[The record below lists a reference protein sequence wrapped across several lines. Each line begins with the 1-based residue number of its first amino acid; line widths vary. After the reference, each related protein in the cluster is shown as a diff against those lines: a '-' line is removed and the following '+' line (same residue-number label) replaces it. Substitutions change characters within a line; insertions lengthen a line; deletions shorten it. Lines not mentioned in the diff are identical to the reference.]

1 MEAYTSFA
9 RVYDMF
15 MDNIPY
21 QEWCRYLTEAL
32 AQYKIC
38 DGLILDLGCGTG
50 SMTELLAR
58 EGYDMIGVD
67 NSPEMLEIA
76 MEKQQASGLDILYL
90 LQDMEE
96 FELYGTVRA
105 VISVCDSFNY
115 LPDYEALLQ
124 TFRQINNYLDPGG
137 ILIFDL
143 NTEYKYRVV
152 LADKT
157 IAENRLEGSFIWDN
171 YFDEESRINEYELA
185 LFIPENEG
193 GFKEAYPGGQP
204 YRKYQETHYQRA
216 FSLEE
221 VFSALKESG
230 MELLGCYEAFTKDD
244 PKPDSQRVSVIAKEK
259 GKSGNEKETD
269 CNGKF

>member
-21 QEWCRYLTEAL
+21 KEWCRYLTGVL
-32 AQYKIC
+32 AQYKISN
-38 DGLILDLGCGTG
+38 GLLLDLGCGTG

-67 NSPEMLEIA
+67 NSMEMLEIA
-76 MEKQQASGLDILYL
+76 MEKRQASNLDILYL
-90 LQDMEE
+90 LQDMRE

-115 LPDYEALLQ
+115 LPDYEALVK
-124 TFRQINNYLDPGG
+124 TFRLVNNYLDPGG

-171 YFDEESRINEYELA
+171 YFDEESRVNEYELA
-185 LFIPENEG
+185 LFIPDKETAS
-193 GFKEAYPGGQP
+193 KEAYPTGQR
-204 YRKYQETHYQRA
+204 YWKYQEIHYQKA
-216 FSLEE
+216 FLLEE

-230 MELLGCYEAFTKDD
+230 MELLGCYEAFTKEQL
-244 PKPDSQRVSVIAKEK
+244 KPDSQRVTVIAQEK
-259 GKSGNEKETD
+259 GKRGN
-269 CNGKF
+269 